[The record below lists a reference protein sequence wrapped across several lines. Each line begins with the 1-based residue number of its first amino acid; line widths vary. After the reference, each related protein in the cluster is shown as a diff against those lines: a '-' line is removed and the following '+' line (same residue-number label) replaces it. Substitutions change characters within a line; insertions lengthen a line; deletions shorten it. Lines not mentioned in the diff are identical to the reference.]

1 MGLHLFS
8 HQGAGRGCAWS
19 ATGARWAR
27 AGGAAGA
34 NSARAMRARDV
45 LFHSN
50 AIGLTHSLPV
60 PPGTCTGC
68 RALSC
73 GPGRLTRPKVITPAI
88 AAKPAATSPA
98 LQPPSPPLRVLAAFF
113 SGGQFLHLGM
123 FFVPP
128 FGSVSP
134 SARAQR
140 ATGALQ
146 ARARPAPRCEK
157 NCGLT

>member
-1 MGLHLFS
+1 M
-8 HQGAGRGCAWS
+8 
-19 ATGARWAR
+19 
-27 AGGAAGA
+27 AA
-34 NSARAMRARDV
+34 SDV
-45 LFHSN
+45 VFYSN

-60 PPGTCTGC
+60 PSGTCTGW

-73 GPGRLTRPKVITPAI
+73 GPGRLARPKAVTPAI
-88 AAKPAATSPA
+88 AAKPAATPPRPPA
-98 LQPPSPPLRVLAAFF
+98 PPPAPLRVLAAFF

-140 ATGALQ
+140 ATAALQ
-146 ARARPAPRCEK
+146 ARARPAPRCEN
-157 NCGLT
+157 NCDLR

>member
-1 MGLHLFS
+1 M
-8 HQGAGRGCAWS
+8 
-19 ATGARWAR
+19 
-27 AGGAAGA
+27 AA
-34 NSARAMRARDV
+34 SDV
-45 LFHSN
+45 VFYSN

-60 PPGTCTGC
+60 PSGTCTGW

-73 GPGRLTRPKVITPAI
+73 GPGRLARPKAVTPAI

-140 ATGALQ
+140 ATAALQ
-146 ARARPAPRCEK
+146 ARVRPAPRCE
-157 NCGLT
+157 NNRDLR